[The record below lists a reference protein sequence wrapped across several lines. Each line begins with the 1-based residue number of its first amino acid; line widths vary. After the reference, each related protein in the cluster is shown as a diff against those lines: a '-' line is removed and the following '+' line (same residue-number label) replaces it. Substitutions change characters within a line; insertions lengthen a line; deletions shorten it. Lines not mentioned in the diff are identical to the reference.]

1 MYFFKISCNYD
12 ERQTLINE
20 LIFGVSQN
28 QTTPTVFLMNDNSF
42 ITMDNFLEL
51 VNMRFYVKSLDIWT
65 ILILSHILR
74 DNCLIFIQIKMIYL
88 ENIKLFV
95 QVISLISFGIR
106 IC

>member
-51 VNMRFYVKSLDIWT
+51 VNMRFYVKSLDI
-65 ILILSHILR
+65 
-74 DNCLIFIQIKMIYL
+74 
-88 ENIKLFV
+88 
-95 QVISLISFGIR
+95 
-106 IC
+106 